1 MPIFRVQFRRDTTE
15 NWEKHNPILLY
26 GEVGYEVTTT
36 PGLILTK
43 QGDGYLA
50 ADGKIYGT
58 PWNDLPYCSGPPGPS
73 PDYQWNGTI
82 LMFKKP
88 DGEWG
93 PGQDLVGPVP
103 AHRWVGTAL
112 QFQTQTGSWGD
123 LVDLQGIPGNANLLP
138 ATTTRL
144 GGVIIGNGLTVNEQG
159 CINVDAFDAI
169 ATPDLPGAVRPD
181 GTTTTV
187 DGTGLLSAIGE
198 NLQANSEEWITES
211 GTWTAP
217 VTGWYGLF
225 LIGGGNAGFYNHD
238 FNITHGGN
246 SGGIEERIVHYS
258 KGDVVSVV
266 IGAGGVGTTTGTMV
280 NGGNTSFGDTAT
292 NQDKCFRG
300 SISYNPSPYDWEIF
314 AVGAGIGGGY
324 ARISH
329 AENVKRFYGSGGGAA
344 VRLGTKQG
352 TTSPGSPGAVR
363 LRYYDPAKNNG
374 PASDPPHTI
383 SHKATRTVNLYD
395 PETGQGSVWREEDAP
410 AKLAEGLIT
419 QEAWEA
425 VCAQKAAAARTAW
438 LANPDTEAERF
449 EMLRAACERKL
460 SQTDKYTVPDYPI
473 TEKQR
478 QAVLTYRQ
486 AIRDLNHKP
495 GAPWDGGGELTPWP
509 EEPSFLSSLPNGQKS
524 TNS

>member
-73 PDYQWNGTI
+73 PDHQWNGTI

-103 AHRWVGTAL
+103 AHRWIGTAL

-123 LVDLQGIPGNANLLP
+123 LVDLQGTPGNANLLP

-144 GGVIIGNGLTVNEQG
+144 GGVIIGSGLTVNEQG
-159 CINVDAFDAI
+159 CINVDA
-169 ATPDLPGAVRPD
+169 
-181 GTTTTV
+181 
-187 DGTGLLSAIGE
+187 SIGG
-198 NLQANSEEWITES
+198 NLQANSEIWITWS
-211 GTWTAP
+211 GTWTVP
-217 VTGWYGLF
+217 VTGWYEIMA
-225 LIGGGNAGFYNHD
+225 IGGGAGGFYNPA
-238 FNITHGGN
+238 
-246 SGGIEERIVHYS
+246 SGAISGASAEIYTRLIHLNAGS
-258 KGDVVSVV
+258 TATIN
-266 IGAGGVGTTTGTMV
+266 IGAGATNIIQTTAAPDT
-280 NGGNTSFGDTAT
+280 NLASLGGKTSFQIGNVIVQAAGGGINYVPTLGYIDHNYAQPLNSYFIYFPGEFGGLAGRNTVVTRMSGFGAG
-292 NQDKCFRG
+292 G
-300 SISYNPSPYDWEIF
+300 SIHNGTSGVNP
-314 AVGAGIGGGY
+314 A
-324 ARISH
+324 
-329 AENVKRFYGSGGGAA
+329 
-344 VRLGTKQG
+344 QG
-352 TTSPGSPGAVR
+352 VVR

-374 PASDPPHTI
+374 TASDSSHTI
-383 SHKATRTVNLYD
+383 SRKAARTVNLYD

-425 VCAQKAAAARTAW
+425 ICAQKAAAACTVW
-438 LANPDTEAERF
+438 LSDSDTEAERF

-460 SQTDKYTVPDYPI
+460 SQTDKLTLPDYPI
-473 TEKQR
+473 TDEQR
-478 QAVLTYRQ
+478 QAILTYRQ
-486 AIRDLNHKP
+486 AVRDLNHQE

-509 EEPSFLSSLPNGQKS
+509 KEPSFLSSLPNGQKS